1 MKQIFTNSIN
11 SLKFINL
18 IILTLILSS
27 CDDNNK
33 SHFTVTADTVIKPGS
48 EISKYVTQDEI
59 NSFGFRYWDIDYN
72 SKPNIVEEPLKD
84 IELKKLLKSKNTNKI
99 LSFMKDNNISVDY
112 RLYGGV
118 TPLMYA
124 SFWGDK
130 NTTKELINLGANIR
144 AKDEQGLNP
153 FAYALSMNSIGVV
166 KILLNNGIK
175 FEESKVIQYYLTNLP
190 NYYNI
195 EKLIIDG
202 DNVEIIYK
210 DIEFNHD
217 HSKPAVYVFDY
228 LVYSNSYEIA
238 KLALDS
244 GYKPYTYNHINEYDQ
259 VEVGNSINDIF
270 TKEDI
275 DDIMETTKQSKREMF
290 DYNLSMDELRYDH
303 SLYKPLEDIPNHEP
317 MLNLLLEHN
326 ISGQPSKEL
335 MKKEYDECYQNKI
348 NFVKDD
354 YDLYYGNFMAIERL
368 KQYRKE
374 ESKAIPISKEEYNRF
389 RPKTLKAYNEFC
401 PDENSTFKST
411 KEVINYKNWISKI
424 KEVSG
429 FVYYNRDNPNK
440 VIYLDKDKSKN

>member
-1 MKQIFTNSIN
+1 MKNKFLN
-11 SLKFINL
+11 SL
-18 IILTLILSS
+18 IIITLILVAFIVY
-27 CDDNNK
+27 NK
-33 SHFTVTADTVIKPGS
+33 FKLSQNSHFTVTADTVIKPGS
-48 EISKYVTQDEI
+48 GISKYVTQEEVD
-59 NSFGFRYWDIDYN
+59 SFSFRYWDIDYN
-72 SKPNIVEEPLKD
+72 SKPNVVEEPLKD

-99 LSFMKDNNISVDY
+99 LSFMKDNNISIDY

-124 SFWGDK
+124 SFWGDE
-130 NTTKELINLGANIR
+130 NTTKELINLGADIR

-175 FEESKVIQYYLTNLP
+175 FEEAKVIQYYLTNLP

-195 EKLIIDG
+195 EKLIVDG
-202 DNVEIIYK
+202 DNVNIIYK
-210 DIEFNHD
+210 DIEFNHN

-228 LVYSNSYEIA
+228 LVYSNSYELA
-238 KLALDS
+238 KMAFRD
-244 GYKPYTYNHINEYDQ
+244 GYKPYTYNYINEYDQ
-259 VEVGNSINDIF
+259 VEVGNSISDIF

-275 DDIMETTKQSKREMF
+275 DDHMILAKQSKRDMF
-290 DYNLSMDELRYDH
+290 DYNLSMDELKYNH

-317 MLNLLLEHN
+317 MLNLLLDHN
-326 ISGQPSKEL
+326 VSGQPSEEL
-335 MKKEYDECYQNKI
+335 LKKEYERCYENRV
-348 NFVKDD
+348 NFIKDD

-374 ESKAIPISKEEYNRF
+374 ESKAIPISEKEYNRF

-401 PDENSTFKST
+401 LDENSTFKST
-411 KEVINYKNWISKI
+411 KEFINYKNWMNKT
-424 KEVSG
+424 KEVNG
-429 FVYYNRDNPNK
+429 FIYYNRDNPNK